1 MPLSLSVLPEQVP
14 SDPDEP
20 FFILSLTEVPVS
32 SAGEV
37 ETSPAERLSYLP
49 ATGASGQQSSVSDVS
64 LEAEDHPELSV
75 EPKVFNTTI
84 AEPNKTNH
92 DDYAEEKSRLSCKNV
107 SASDFSEA
115 NIVKTR
121 DPPCK
126 KTASKRN
133 KTKPSSE
140 ATQMSSSEPKV
151 STSNY
156 IIPTQTK
163 SATEAVAPSVS
174 LPVGPSSVSTVLTS
188 PEGES
193 GFADEEP
200 TSVSRYFLTDI
211 FTEVED

>member
-1 MPLSLSVLPEQVP
+1 HETSSAAGIQRDLLLSEFLPEQVP

-37 ETSPAERLSYLP
+37 ETSPAESFSYLP

-64 LEAEDHPELSV
+64 LETEDHPELSV

-92 DDYAEEKSRLSCKNV
+92 DDYAEKKSCLSCKNNV

-115 NIVKTR
+115 NIVKTK

-133 KTKPSSE
+133 KKKPSSE

-163 SATEAVAPSVS
+163 LATEAVTPSVS
-174 LPVGPSSVSTVLTS
+174 LPVGPSSVSTVR
-188 PEGES
+188 
-193 GFADEEP
+193 
-200 TSVSRYFLTDI
+200 VQI
-211 FTEVED
+211 C